1 MINKFLNFWLSVPP
15 VTYTI
20 LIGPQSNLNNKKM
33 RGEAAATHNYKY
45 IFVLQNSI
53 FRQIS

>member
-20 LIGPQSNLNNKKM
+20 LIGPQSNLNNKKKLGIPL
-33 RGEAAATHNYKY
+33 RGLLSARA
-45 IFVLQNSI
+45 
-53 FRQIS
+53 